1 MGFLFVEGKD
11 GDGGGGGGGEEEEWR
26 NVERSE

>member
-11 GDGGGGGGGEEEEWR
+11 GDGGGGGEEEEWR

>member
-11 GDGGGGGGGEEEEWR
+11 GDGGGGEEEEEWR

>member
-11 GDGGGGGGGEEEEWR
+11 GDSGGGEEEEEWR

>member
-1 MGFLFVEGKD
+1 MDFLFVEGKD
-11 GDGGGGGGGEEEEWR
+11 GDGGGGEEEEEWR

>member
-1 MGFLFVEGKD
+1 MDFLFVEGKD
-11 GDGGGGGGGEEEEWR
+11 GDGGGGGGEEEEEWR